1 MDNASDYGSEDSRF
15 DSWLTR
21 VFSVISH
28 FGMNKVNLS
37 FWPWPG
43 LYLRG
48 ATFSYIQQV
57 EGGRTT
63 GGTENS
69 HMCIYALRK
78 SLDLYDTTITM
89 CLWIS
94 VYINV

>member
-15 DSWLTR
+15 NSWLAR

-28 FGMNKVNLS
+28 FGNNKVNLS
-37 FWPWPG
+37 IWPWPA
-43 LYLRG
+43 LYQGG
-48 ATFSYIQQV
+48 ASLEYIQQV
-57 EGGRTT
+57 EGGLTT

-69 HMCIYALRK
+69 HMCIYALRT
-78 SLDLYDTTITM
+78 SLDLYNTTITM